1 MNDSDTRPPID
12 NEPAPANEPAVQP
25 EPAVAPKPSTSL
37 DRELAETKDRLLRT
51 LADMD
56 NMRKRT
62 EREVADARVY
72 GISNFARDILGVA
85 DNMHRAMAALDDELR
100 AKADEADQGAARRCR
115 ADRARVD
122 ERAGKAR
129 READRA
135 ARPEV
140 RPQPPPGDVRDRGRQ
155 RAGGQRHPGDAGWL
169 SDRRSDAAAGAGR
182 GGQGRRQG
190 RRRPTTI
197 PRSSDVELPRLQ
209 AVADGAE
216 AREGVGPFVLR
227 TRSPGCAD
235 RRRCRTAAIARSRR
249 RRRFATSLACA
260 RTS

>member
-12 NEPAPANEPAVQP
+12 SDPAPEPAVQP

-100 AKADEADQGAARRCR
+100 AKADEPTKVLLEGVELTERELMNVLEKHGVKRIEPLGQKFDPNRHQAMYEIEDASVPAGTVIQVMQAGYLIG
-115 ADRARVD
+115 DRMLRPALV
-122 ERAGKAR
+122 AVAKGGGKA
-129 READRA
+129 
-135 ARPEV
+135 
-140 RPQPPPGDVRDRGRQ
+140 PPANDN
-155 RAGGQRHPGDAGWL
+155 
-169 SDRRSDAAAGAGR
+169 
-182 GGQGRRQG
+182 
-190 RRRPTTI
+190 PT
-197 PRSSDVELPRLQ
+197 Q
-209 AVADGAE
+209 
-216 AREGVGPFVLR
+216 
-227 TRSPGCAD
+227 
-235 RRRCRTAAIARSRR
+235 
-249 RRRFATSLACA
+249 
-260 RTS
+260 